1 MASNFQHF
9 MAWAR
14 RKLGYWNDDRSMEH
28 EGKAEQVAIA
38 FEEADSPEADSPEVG
53 SAADIGPGK
62 PASQGE

>member
-38 FEEADSPEADSPEVG
+38 YEEADEPAASPPDEPG
-53 SAADIGPGK
+53 SAPETSTK
-62 PASQGE
+62 PE